1 MCCDVKTTHTKSRA
15 PWWSGET
22 IIPLHEVPGRLQR
35 RRNGRPIHLA
45 TIYRWSSAAGVR
57 GVRLRR
63 FRPAGVRGYAT
74 TLEELERFAVALT
87 ALGGD
92 EL

>member
-1 MCCDVKTTHTKSRA
+1 MRHQQTLLS

-22 IIPLHEVPGRLQR
+22 AIPLHEVPGLLPN
-35 RRNGRPIHLA
+35 RRNGSRISLA
-45 TIYRWSSAAGVR
+45 TVYRWTGPAGIG

-63 FRPAGVRGYAT
+63 YRPAGARGYAT
-74 TLEELERFAVALT
+74 TLEELERFAAALT

>member
-1 MCCDVKTTHTKSRA
+1 MPSSKTQFN

-22 IIPLHEVPGRLQR
+22 AIPLHEVPARLPR
-35 RRNGRPIHLA
+35 RRTGRPVTLS
-45 TIYRWSSAAGVR
+45 TVYRWTSTAGVG

-74 TLEELERFAVALT
+74 TLEELARFSAALT

-92 EL
+92 AL

>member
-1 MCCDVKTTHTKSRA
+1 MRPPSPCTKSPAGCRA
-15 PWWSGET
+15 GATVARSAW
-22 IIPLHEVPGRLQR
+22 R
-35 RRNGRPIHLA
+35 RSTAGPALSALA
-45 TIYRWSSAAGVR
+45 AFTSA
-57 GVRLRR
+57 R

-74 TLEELERFAVALT
+74 TLEELERFAAALT

>member
-1 MCCDVKTTHTKSRA
+1 MRTSSTSLS

-22 IIPLHEVPGRLQR
+22 AIPLHEVPGRLPN
-35 RRNGRPIHLA
+35 RRNGSRISLA
-45 TIYRWSSAAGVR
+45 TVYRWTGPAGIG

-63 FRPAGVRGYAT
+63 YRPAGARGYAT
-74 TLEELERFAVALT
+74 TLEELERFAAALT

>member
-1 MCCDVKTTHTKSRA
+1 MATHATSSS

-22 IIPLHEVPGRLQR
+22 AVPLHQVPERLPS
-35 RRNGRPIHLA
+35 RRNGAPISL
-45 TIYRWSSAAGVR
+45 TTVYRWTGPSGVG

-63 FRPAGVRGYAT
+63 FRPAGARGYAT
-74 TLEELERFAVALT
+74 TLEELERFAAALT

>member
-1 MCCDVKTTHTKSRA
+1 MKTQSTSRC

-22 IIPLHEVPGRLQR
+22 AIPLHEVPGRLPS
-35 RRNGRPIHLA
+35 RRNGSLISLA
-45 TIYRWSSAAGVR
+45 TVYRWTGPAGVG

-63 FRPAGVRGYAT
+63 YRPAGARGYAT
-74 TLEELERFAVALT
+74 TLEELERFAAALT